1 MEQEQ
6 AEKQRLKEEAERR
19 RKAEERKRKKRM
31 LEAAFDGDV
40 DAMEQILKEVRL
52 IKYHNFDVM
61 NTTHIIKLFL
71 LQNLEIY
78 NKP

>member
-6 AEKQRLKEEAERR
+6 AEKQRLKEEAERK

-40 DAMEQILKEVRL
+40 DGMAQILKEVSSAV
-52 IKYHNFDVM
+52 IA
-61 NTTHIIKLFL
+61 
-71 LQNLEIY
+71 
-78 NKP
+78 

>member
-6 AEKQRLKEEAERR
+6 AEKQRLKEEAERK

-40 DAMEQILKEVRL
+40 DGMAQILKEVSSAVIAWL
-52 IKYHNFDVM
+52 IFYW
-61 NTTHIIKLFL
+61 KLLKGFW
-71 LQNLEIY
+71 Q
-78 NKP
+78 KSADHRSDAT

>member
-40 DAMEQILKEVRL
+40 DAMEQILKEVRSVT
-52 IKYHNFDVM
+52 YH
-61 NTTHIIKLFL
+61 I
-71 LQNLEIY
+71 
-78 NKP
+78 